1 MRQIVEI
8 KWIDA
13 KVFVDPTDDF
23 SLPIMTSIGY
33 LIKKDKEKYLLANLL
48 ADDGMPRVVTA
59 IPTCLIKKTRK
70 INLSRPTR
78 K

>member
-1 MRQIVEI
+1 LRHKIEVQW
-8 KWIDA
+8 KDA

-48 ADDGMPRVVTA
+48 AEDGMPRVVTV
-59 IPTCLIKKTRK
+59 IPIALVKKVTK
-70 INLSRPTR
+70 L

>member
-1 MRQIVEI
+1 LRHKIEVQW
-8 KWIDA
+8 KDA

-48 ADDGMPRVVTA
+48 AEDGMPRVVTA
-59 IPTCLIKKTRK
+59 IPIALVKKVTK
-70 INLSRPTR
+70 L

>member
-1 MRQIVEI
+1 MRKIIEI
-8 KWIDA
+8 QWLDA

-23 SLPIMTSIGY
+23 SLPIMTSVGY

-59 IPTCLIKKTRK
+59 IPTVLIKSAKIINRTRA
-70 INLSRPTR
+70 P
-78 K
+78 